1 MRKCITPGII
11 FQQNLV
17 YKLFFYQKS
26 NFSKKKKKR
35 HCHDLSTFFLV
46 FSMFWFSNETQNYF
60 NILINLIY
68 MHGVKYQRPSFVF
81 YLKMWKYDWKTN
93 KIMELKILS
102 KE

>member
-1 MRKCITPGII
+1 
-11 FQQNLV
+11 
-17 YKLFFYQKS
+17 
-26 NFSKKKKKR
+26 
-35 HCHDLSTFFLV
+35 
-46 FSMFWFSNETQNYF
+46 
-60 NILINLIY
+60 